1 MSLSSRPYL
10 LRALYEWLL
19 DNELTPYILVAA
31 DVPGVRVPQHLVK
44 DGQITLNIAP
54 SAVRDLLMDMEW
66 VTFSAR
72 FNGQP
77 MQVDLPIDAVLA
89 IFAREN
95 GAGMAFGAEPVLA
108 ALKGQAQS
116 APEQQEAKQE
126 VKEES
131 KASSAKVSHL
141 TVIK

>member
-19 DNELTPYILVAA
+19 ENELTPYILVAA
-31 DVPGVRVPQHLVK
+31 DLQGVRVPQNLVK

-54 SAVRDLLMDMEW
+54 SAVRDLLMDLEW
-66 VTFSAR
+66 VSFSAR
-72 FNGQP
+72 FNGRP
-77 MQVDLPIDAVLA
+77 MQVELPIDAILA

-108 ALKGQAQS
+108 PVKGQDMPQ
-116 APEQQEAKQE
+116 PEAELPKE
-126 VKEES
+126 DVKES
-131 KASSAKVSHL
+131 GAKVSHL